1 MALFNRSTIMAL
13 LESALLE
20 KALLERALLES
31 PLLKSLLLHSH
42 IRQFQKLNSLLNRMQ
57 NSRAI

>member
-20 KALLERALLES
+20 KALLERALL
-31 PLLKSLLLHSH
+31 KSLLLHSH
-42 IRQFQKLNSLLNRMQ
+42 IGQLQKLNSLLNRMQ